1 MDDGRVWPPTDR
13 GEPDQDLPPSAR
25 WYGTPTA
32 PPRRLPRWAVTL
44 LLAALALLTAGAL
57 VTVLV
62 LAVLGRPD
70 EPPETVAVSD
80 DLAGVSY
87 PLPPGWRQG
96 VLAPVTGFT
105 SVASN
110 RDLAIA
116 MLRPG
121 DPLDAAAIRPE
132 LVELTEL
139 YSRLLLHG
147 DTVDVV
153 EDKAITVDGRTGH
166 TRALHAEYRD
176 VVNRPAFLRV
186 TILTAPAGGTVVVLG
201 LAHPDT
207 PESRADIDLITSGV
221 R

>member
-32 PPRRLPRWAVTL
+32 PPRRLPRWALTL
-44 LLAALALLTAGAL
+44 LIAVLALLTAGAV
-57 VTVLV
+57 VTVVV
-62 LAVLGRPD
+62 LTVLGGPD

-80 DLAGVSY
+80 GLAGVSY

-105 SVASN
+105 SVATKQ
-110 RDLAIA
+110 DLAIVMIRPGEQVEPA
-116 MLRPG
+116 ALRPA
-121 DPLDAAAIRPE
+121 L
-132 LVELTEL
+132 LELTEL

-147 DTVDVV
+147 DKVDVV
-153 EDKAITVDGRTGH
+153 EDKAITTNGRSGH

-176 VVNRPAFLRV
+176 VVNQPAFLRV
-186 TILTAPAGGTVVVLG
+186 TLLSTASGGTVVVLG
-201 LAHPDT
+201 VAHPDD
-207 PESRADIDLITSGV
+207 PRSRADLDLIMAGV

>member
-1 MDDGRVWPPTDR
+1 MDDGRVWPPADR

-32 PPRRLPRWAVTL
+32 PPRRLPRWAATL
-44 LLAALALLTAGAL
+44 LISVLALLTAGAV
-57 VTVLV
+57 VTVAA
-62 LAVLGRPD
+62 LAVLGGPD
-70 EPPETVAVSD
+70 EPAETVAVSD
-80 DLAGVSY
+80 GLAGVTY

-105 SVASN
+105 TVATN
-110 RDLAIA
+110 QDLAIV
-116 MLRPG
+116 MIRPG
-121 DPLDAAAIRPE
+121 DEVEPSGLRAE

-147 DTVDVV
+147 DKVDVV
-153 EDKAITVDGRTGH
+153 KDEAITVNGRAGH

-176 VVNRPAFLRV
+176 VVNRPAYLRV
-186 TILTAPAGGTVVVLG
+186 TLLTTSSGGSVVILG

-207 PESRADIDLITSGV
+207 PQSRADLDLITSGV